1 MPKKI
6 VWSKCTG
13 SQPHLRGYPCS
24 LWTLFHTLMVQDCKS
39 HFGRAM
45 DRRKILYGIS
55 GFVQYF
61 FSCQK
66 CRHHFM
72 KEAATI
78 SSSVKTN
85 DDAILWLWRAHNK
98 ANRRLKNDKSS
109 DPEFPKIQFPP
120 LYLCPTCR
128 LPSQFHNDSVIKWEE
143 KNVLKFL
150 KKFYN
155 DIEYNK
161 NEAQLPLKINYV
173 HTSPS
178 NLNFIQLGW
187 DTSLMNTMDISF
199 CIVMYLTVGVII
211 FYMYWYFCTR
221 GRYRKL
227 CKRKN
232 II

>member
-1 MPKKI
+1 
-6 VWSKCTG
+6 
-13 SQPHLRGYPCS
+13 
-24 LWTLFHTLMVQDCKS
+24 MVQNCRS
-39 HFGRAM
+39 HFGTPM
-45 DRRKILYGIS
+45 DRRKILYSIH

-61 FSCQK
+61 FSCKK

-72 KEAATI
+72 KEAKTI
-78 SSSVKTN
+78 RSSVKTN

-98 ANRRLKNDKSS
+98 ANLRLKDDKSS
-109 DPEFPKIQFPP
+109 DPEFPKIRFPP

-128 LPSQFHNDSVIKWEE
+128 LPSRSYNDTVIKWKE

-161 NEAQLPLKINYV
+161 NEAEIPLQVNYV
-173 HTSPS
+173 GASTG
-178 NLNFIQLGW
+178 LNVIKIGW
-187 DTSLMNTMDISF
+187 DVTLMNTTDISF

-232 II
+232 VF